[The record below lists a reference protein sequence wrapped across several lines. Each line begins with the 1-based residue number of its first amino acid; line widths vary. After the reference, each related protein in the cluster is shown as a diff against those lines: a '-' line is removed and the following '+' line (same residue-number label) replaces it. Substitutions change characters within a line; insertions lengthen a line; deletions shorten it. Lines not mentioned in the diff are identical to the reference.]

1 MEIIILEVEC
11 VHDCCFV
18 VSTSQSTIT
27 IRRLDRDSPWS
38 FVNLRGD
45 TISLMDFAQ
54 CLVHIKCGLE
64 TVYEYRQMFDF
75 TLKCGIKPLSF

>member
-11 VHDCCFV
+11 IHDCHFE
-18 VSTSQSTIT
+18 VSTSQGTIT

-38 FVNLRGD
+38 FVNLMGK

-54 CLVHIKCGLE
+54 CLVHITCGLE
-64 TVYEYRQMFDF
+64 TVDF
-75 TLKCGIKPLSF
+75 RLKHGIKPLSF

>member
-11 VHDCCFV
+11 IHDCHFE
-18 VSTSQSTIT
+18 VSTSQGTIT
-27 IRRLDRDSPWS
+27 IRRLDRDLPWS
-38 FVNLRGD
+38 FVNFVGN

-64 TVYEYRQMFDF
+64 KIGFR
-75 TLKCGIKPLSF
+75 LKCGTKPQAM